1 MLVGQEH
8 RLTFNSS
15 YFKIRICD
23 LLFQFIEYFTMG
35 VLFQRS
41 VND

>member
-15 YFKIRICD
+15 YFIKRRICD
-23 LLFQFIEYFTMG
+23 LLFQFIEFTMG